1 VRRVSGF
8 WLFAAC
14 AWGLVIVAF
23 GVVPT
28 EEMVSAAG
36 PDREVEVTSFGHF
49 AEYAVLAVFVAAAL
63 GGWGARPRSLL
74 AGLAVAAGL
83 GAVVEV
89 VQAFLP
95 YRDCQAADAL
105 VNALGAVCGLALM
118 GAVALVRGRR

>member
-1 VRRVSGF
+1 VRGVSRA
-8 WLFAAC
+8 WLLAAC
-14 AWGLVIVAF
+14 AWALVIVVF

-49 AEYAVLAVFVAAAL
+49 AEYGLLAVLLAAAL
-63 GGWGARPRSLL
+63 GGWAARPRSLL
-74 AGLAVAAGL
+74 VALALAAGL
-83 GAVVEV
+83 GAAIEV

-105 VNALGAVCGLALM
+105 VNALGAACGLALF
-118 GAVALVRGRR
+118 GAVAVVRGRR